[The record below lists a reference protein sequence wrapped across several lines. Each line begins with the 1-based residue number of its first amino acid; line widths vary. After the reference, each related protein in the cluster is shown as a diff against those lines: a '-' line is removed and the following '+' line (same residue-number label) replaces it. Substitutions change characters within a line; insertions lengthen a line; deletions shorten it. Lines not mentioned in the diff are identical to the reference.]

1 MPSQKETQN
10 HMSYADQLFIQ
21 NCKDILTN
29 GVWDTDHEVR
39 PVWEDG
45 TPAHTIKK
53 FGIVNRYDL
62 RKEFP
67 VITLRR
73 TYFKSAVDERC
84 GLAEKVQQCT

>member
-1 MPSQKETQN
+1 
-10 HMSYADQLFIQ
+10 MSYADQLFIQ

-62 RKEFP
+62 RKSFRLSHCAALILNP
-67 VITLRR
+67 QWMSCCGSGR
-73 TYFKSAVDERC
+73 KSP
-84 GLAEKVQQCT
+84 TMYMT

>member
-1 MPSQKETQN
+1 
-10 HMSYADQLFIQ
+10 MSYADQLFIQ

-53 FGIVNRYDL
+53 FRHCKPIRLKKRVSGDHTAPHL
-62 RKEFP
+62 F
-67 VITLRR
+67 
-73 TYFKSAVDERC
+73 
-84 GLAEKVQQCT
+84 